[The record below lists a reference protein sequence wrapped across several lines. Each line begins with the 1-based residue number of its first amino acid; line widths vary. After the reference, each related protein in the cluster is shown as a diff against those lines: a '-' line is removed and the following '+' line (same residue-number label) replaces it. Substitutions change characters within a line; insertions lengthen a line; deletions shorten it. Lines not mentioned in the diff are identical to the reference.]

1 MSKIGTLNIAIHPV
15 REFFTGRDLS
25 ETEINHAK
33 GIRAWGEFSGTDREV
48 LVANCLANLK
58 LFAVTVSQTVVLLE
72 KGEFK
77 TTIFT
82 ETKWAS
88 TSEAA
93 LWFKKD
99 LLKKVKSTQKALV

>member
-1 MSKIGTLNIAIHPV
+1 MSTIGTLNIAIHPV

-33 GIRAWGEFSGTDREV
+33 GIRAWGEFAGTDQQV
-48 LVANCLANLK
+48 LVANHLAHLQ

-72 KGEFK
+72 KGEF
-77 TTIFT
+77 TTTTFT

-93 LWFKKD
+93 LWYKED
-99 LLKKVKSTQKALV
+99 LLKKVKSAKKALV